1 MLPRIDDAVP
11 RQVQHLQATEV
22 REILND
28 FDGVASKI
36 QSDEI
41 DVTLQSFDMSN
52 FPSGWCRRL
61 RQSDS
66 SREIERVDRVGMRWT
81 KRLVVGRF

>member
-1 MLPRIDDAVP
+1 
-11 RQVQHLQATEV
+11 V

-41 DVTLQSFDMSN
+41 DVTLQSFDVSN
-52 FPSGWCRRL
+52 FSSGWCRRL
-61 RQSDS
+61 CQSDS
-66 SREIERVDRVGMRWT
+66 SGEIERVDFVGMRSWT
-81 KRLVVGRF
+81 TRLAVAVVGVVGRF